1 MGKRLVDNINS
12 QYIAASNLLQPKKS
26 RKKIV
31 AYVESYDD
39 VFFWRSLLSEF
50 ENDEYYFVVMLPSS
64 ESLQKGKK
72 AALMNRLGC
81 GLGQN
86 MIACVDADYDYL
98 LQGATYTSQ
107 QIISSRYVLHTYAY
121 AIENFQCYAE
131 GLHEACVMATLNDR
145 SIVDIP
151 AFMRLYSQIIHP
163 LFVWSIFFYRKGML
177 NKFSITE
184 FNGTVSI
191 CSVNLRRPEEVLDA
205 LASRV
210 RRKLNWLE
218 SHYPRYR
225 TGVNA
230 LKDELSQL
238 GVTPETT
245 YMFVQGHNL
254 FENVVL
260 KLLTP
265 ICVQLRRERE
275 LEIKMLAEHDMQMQN
290 ELTCYQRS
298 QAGINFI
305 LRKNTGYKE
314 APLYQRLRDDV
325 RQFLANLRPQG

>member
-184 FNGTVSI
+184 FNSTVSI

-225 TGVNA
+225 TSVNA

-238 GVTPETT
+238 GMTPETT

-265 ICVQLRRERE
+265 ICAQLRRERE

>member
-1 MGKRLVDNINS
+1 MGKRLSDNLS
-12 QYIAASNLLQPKKS
+12 SLYIGASNTLKSKKAK
-26 RKKIV
+26 KKIV

-163 LFVWSIFFYRKGML
+163 RSSTGRTAT
-177 NKFSITE
+177 S
-184 FNGTVSI
+184 
-191 CSVNLRRPEEVLDA
+191 RR
-205 LASRV
+205 
-210 RRKLNWLE
+210 
-218 SHYPRYR
+218 
-225 TGVNA
+225 
-230 LKDELSQL
+230 
-238 GVTPETT
+238 
-245 YMFVQGHNL
+245 
-254 FENVVL
+254 
-260 KLLTP
+260 
-265 ICVQLRRERE
+265 I
-275 LEIKMLAEHDMQMQN
+275 
-290 ELTCYQRS
+290 
-298 QAGINFI
+298 
-305 LRKNTGYKE
+305 
-314 APLYQRLRDDV
+314 
-325 RQFLANLRPQG
+325 